1 MDSIWHEVCRER
13 DKRPQALPAKGI
25 RNKDNGEAVKKLNI
39 MKQFVLIV
47 LAAMVSLGSA
57 EACLNKAKVKSL
69 EVKGERLEAKGELT
83 ILVMDTT
90 QALLPE
96 AEIRFGKSVLRT
108 SWDGRAVVKSEDLA
122 KTKTITVSCEGYEA
136 RSERVKELTN
146 ERMKELT
153 NEGMNGLTNERVLI
167 IRLTPKKGAEREE
180 NGGRLP
186 GSGKGTSKGTLLYR
200 TMDTKPMA
208 EPAMVTT
215 DLAAEASRADFK
227 AELEETP
234 ELFVG
239 GPTRNISAGMLTAG
253 EVNDFAKWNLWPMV
267 RDSILGEFIDEWKI
281 APRER
286 YTVQV
291 VTQKGGYPIAS
302 QDVSLIDGNGNTLF
316 QAVTDNTGKAE
327 LWGELIKNEKLKI
340 KNDLRIR
347 VGDYVA
353 EAKSWQTVV
362 LDEPCDV
369 SDAVDVMFVFDAT
382 GSMGDEL
389 RYLQAEMRDV
399 IARAKEATGGLEI
412 RTGAVVYR
420 DHHYDEYLT
429 RISRL
434 TDDIS
439 VTQQFIDKQ
448 EANGGG
454 DYPEAVPEALMAA
467 LNSGGFNSNARAR
480 IVFLVLDA
488 PCHQDSATIALLHE
502 QILNAAAMGVR
513 IVPVVCSGL
522 GKSGEYLM
530 RSIALT
536 TNGTS
541 FFLTDDS
548 GIGHTHLKPATDSL
562 KVEHLNDMLVRTIVE
577 FSYMPN
583 CEGHWTEETDEN
595 ENDQFVP
602 NPFEISDLELME
614 IDVTD
619 SPTTLY
625 LVDISGKL
633 ITVYEGRLEEAGDA
647 QLAHL
652 PLPQLST
659 GVYFVKAFHN
669 GQWHTKKILVH

>member
-1 MDSIWHEVCRER
+1 
-13 DKRPQALPAKGI
+13 
-25 RNKDNGEAVKKLNI
+25 

-47 LAAMVSLGSA
+47 LAAMVSFGSA
-57 EACLNKAKVKSL
+57 EACLNKAKVKN
-69 EVKGERLEAKGELT
+69 LEAKVESSQAKALALGQEETT

-108 SWDGRAVVKSEDLA
+108 SWDGRAVVKSESLANA
-122 KTKTITVSCEGYEA
+122 KTLSVSCEGYEA
-136 RSERVKELTN
+136 RNERVKELTN

-153 NEGMNGLTNERVLI
+153 NEGMNGLTSERVLI

-215 DLAAEASRADFK
+215 DLAAEASLADLK

-327 LWGELIKNEKLKI
+327 LWSMVVGRWSLVQGLK
-340 KNDLRIR
+340 IR

-439 VTQQFIDKQ
+439 VTQQFIDRQ

-602 NPFEISDLELME
+602 NPFEISDLEFME

-659 GVYFVKAFHN
+659 GVYFVKAFYN

>member
-1 MDSIWHEVCRER
+1 MRHFGIIGFPLLHSFS
-13 DKRPQALPAKGI
+13 AKFFNEKFATQKI
-25 RNKDNGEAVKKLNI
+25 DAEY
-39 MKQFVLIV
+39 
-47 LAAMVSLGSA
+47 SLY
-57 EACLNKAKVKSL
+57 
-69 EVKGERLEAKGELT
+69 
-83 ILVMDTT
+83 
-90 QALLPE
+90 P
-96 AEIRFGKSVLRT
+96 
-108 SWDGRAVVKSEDLA
+108 
-122 KTKTITVSCEGYEA
+122 
-136 RSERVKELTN
+136 
-146 ERMKELT
+146 MKELT
-153 NEGMNGLTNERVLI
+153 SERMNGLTNERVLI
-167 IRLTPKKGAEREE
+167 IRLTPKKGAEREG

-186 GSGKGTSKGTLLYR
+186 GSGKGMSKGTLLYR

-215 DLAAEASRADFK
+215 DLAAEASLADFK

-253 EVNDFAKWNLWPMV
+253 EVNDLAKWNLWPMV

-327 LWGELIKNEKLKI
+327 LWSMVIGRWSLVQG
-340 KNDLRIR
+340 LRIR

-399 IARAKEATGGLEI
+399 IARAKDATGGLEI

-439 VTQQFIDKQ
+439 VTQQFIDRQ

-467 LNSGGFNSNARAR
+467 LNSGGFDSNARAR

-583 CEGHWTEETDEN
+583 CEGHRAEETDEN

-659 GVYFVKAFHN
+659 GVYFVKAFYN

>member
-1 MDSIWHEVCRER
+1 M
-13 DKRPQALPAKGI
+13 
-25 RNKDNGEAVKKLNI
+25 KK
-39 MKQFVLIV
+39 FVLIV
-47 LAAMVSLGSA
+47 LAAMVSFGSA
-57 EACLNKAKVKSL
+57 EACLNKAKVESSQ
-69 EVKGERLEAKGELT
+69 AKALALGQEETT

-96 AEIRFGKSVLRT
+96 AEIRFGKSILRT
-108 SWDGRAVVKSEDLA
+108 SWDGRAVVKSESLANA
-122 KTKTITVSCEGYEA
+122 KTLTVTCEGYEP
-136 RSERVKELTN
+136 RTKVKVERKNL
-146 ERMKELT
+146 
-153 NEGMNGLTNERVLI
+153 LI
-167 IRLTPKKGAEREE
+167 IRLTPKKDAEGKA
-180 NGGRLP
+180 NGGKIL
-186 GSGKGTSKGTLLYR
+186 GGTRERMSKGTLLYR
-200 TMDTKPMA
+200 TMDTEPMA
-208 EPAMVTT
+208 EPPMVAT
-215 DLAAEASRADFK
+215 DLAAEASLADLK
-227 AELEETP
+227 AEMEATP

-291 VTQKGGYPIAS
+291 VTKKGGYPIAS
-302 QDVSLIDGNGNTLF
+302 QPVSLIDGNGNTLF

-327 LWGELIKNEKLKI
+327 LWSMVIGRWSLVQGLK
-340 KNDLRIR
+340 IR

-399 IARAKEATGGLEI
+399 IARAKDATGGLEI

-420 DHHYDEYLT
+420 DHDYDEYLT

-439 VTQQFIDKQ
+439 VTQQFIDSQ

-488 PCHQDSATIALLHE
+488 PCHQDSATISLLHE

-583 CEGHWTEETDEN
+583 CEGQLTEETDEN
-595 ENDQFVP
+595 ANDMFVP

-633 ITVYEGRLEEAGDA
+633 ITVYEGRLEEAGEA

-659 GVYFVKAFHN
+659 GVYFVKAFYN